1 MKKKLV
7 LTMVASLA
15 IGLCACGGKSEAGPI
30 NSGHEAEQE
39 TVAEVQDEEASETEE
54 TEEDE
59 SEENLYDTVEGENA
73 EETEAEEADY
83 IEEPQENSEEEKA
96 GDEEGFV
103 FTGGLGST
111 VVEKYECLGIRY
123 EIHKECAE
131 ITGILNENAVFQ
143 PEIEYDGN
151 TYPVVA
157 LGKFFLRDSYD
168 SSEFV
173 IPDYIKV
180 VLANAFDGSDIES
193 ITIPST
199 VKYIEGKYLFNGC
212 KNLKNVTFEGTYEVF
227 PNWEH
232 AFDGCKC
239 LESVIIP
246 YGAKDLTAAFS
257 GCESLTSVSLP
268 ETVESL
274 GAAFSKCSSLSEV
287 VLPEGLK
294 DLGEMGTF
302 EESGITSLIIPEN
315 VTDLGILIFN
325 KCSNLE
331 EIIIP
336 DSVTEYG
343 NVFSPKLEKME
354 NLKTLKFSN
363 EANFADRN
371 FYIEAPNLELVI
383 FPDNVTEIRDDFFDY
398 VTDKSKLTIQV
409 PEKTVDYFQ
418 SQFPDINVVA
428 KEN

>member
-7 LTMVASLA
+7 LAMVASLA
-15 IGLCACGGKSEAGPI
+15 IGLCACGGKSEASPI
-30 NSGHEAEQE
+30 NLGHEAEQE

-54 TEEDE
+54 TE
-59 SEENLYDTVEGENA
+59 
-73 EETEAEEADY
+73 AEEADY
-83 IEEPQENSEEEKA
+83 IEENQENSEEEPEEEKA
-96 GDEEGFV
+96 GDEEEFV

-131 ITGILNENAVFQ
+131 ITGILTENAVFQ

-180 VLANAFDGSDIES
+180 VLGNAFDGSDIES

-246 YGAKDLTAAFS
+246 YGAKNLSAAFS

-294 DLGEMGTF
+294 DLGAGTF
-302 EESGITSLIIPEN
+302 EESGITSLVIPEN
-315 VTDLGILIFN
+315 VTDLEILIFN

-336 DSVTEYG
+336 DSVTKYG